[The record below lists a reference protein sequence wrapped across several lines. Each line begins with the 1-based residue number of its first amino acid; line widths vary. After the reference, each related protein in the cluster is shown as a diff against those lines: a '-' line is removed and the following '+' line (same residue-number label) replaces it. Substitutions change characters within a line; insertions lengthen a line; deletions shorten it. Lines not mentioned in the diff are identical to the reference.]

1 METNSTTTSFIAND
15 EQLEFLMD
23 SHFSKILQGSGSVA
37 NNALKPGQA
46 AAGCGRNPYDSCL
59 SNPNRPIT
67 TEIAAITPVPAAGA
81 MEVNGVAAVVLVQ
94 VGRFRAPC
102 PLTCRGAARQAARV
116 TKLPLFA
123 HCHVTRMEQRL

>member
-23 SHFSKILQGSGSVA
+23 SYFSRILQGSGSVA
-37 NNALKPGQA
+37 KNALKPGQA

-67 TEIAAITPVPAAGA
+67 TEIAAITPVPAAG
-81 MEVNGVAAVVLVQ
+81 EK
-94 VGRFRAPC
+94 P
-102 PLTCRGAARQAARV
+102 
-116 TKLPLFA
+116 
-123 HCHVTRMEQRL
+123 